1 VSATADFPESCQ
13 VDKRRKIVAGVLIGM
28 FAFLVMLFAA
38 AVVLPRLIDSKT
50 LKNKIRSEFSRKV
63 GGKIDFDRLDFSFFP
78 LPHVTLDKAS
88 VMLPKKLTGSAEMIS
103 VTPKILPLLSGK
115 IGFREIR
122 VQQPDVTVTLH
133 KSLEEEKT
141 PAKSPAVSDVMRQIV
156 SVFATAPALQ
166 LPDVDGYIDN
176 GRLKLM
182 VDSRAA
188 VELDHVEAR
197 LTNAAGRLTF
207 QVTGASTAVKSVS
220 ISGTADTRESRGNAR
235 IQLNRLQPLVIRDTF
250 FPEFPVKMKAAPV
263 DLTVDINTVGPGQMQ
278 ADIDVTIPELTLARD
293 NKIMEMRNRELK
305 GRVDLDKN
313 SVAVSLAQLVL
324 DYPQMSL
331 AGHLI
336 SSVDDAQLRME
347 MEGRNIDVEATRQA
361 ALSLAGEN
369 DVVRAIFEVVK
380 GGTVPQITLTAQGQ
394 ALSDLGNMDELV
406 IRGQMRDGDI
416 SVPGVQLDLTDTA
429 GDVVILRGILE
440 GQNLRAR
447 LGNSTGQN
455 GHLKLGLVGEEAP
468 LHLAIDVQADLAQL
482 PPILDR
488 LIDDKDFRSELAK
501 IEDLKGNATGKLV
514 LGEDVNNVEVTV
526 AASDIHLTARY
537 RGIPHPVAITAGN
550 FSYSGAGIDIR
561 QLSGSL
567 GKSTF
572 TDLSGGLAWG
582 KKSELE
588 LSSARCALYLA
599 EIVPWLASFDALRE
613 TLTYY
618 GGEKGILTVSALTV
632 KGPLQKPRDWRF
644 DVSGEIEDLILVN
657 LPEGPGTVKI
667 AFAKFKA
674 DSQELAYTDGQL
686 SLLDAPLKISG
697 THRGYLEGFDNDVSL
712 ILEGRLSAQFI
723 EWLSRVLGAP
733 SWLKLRPQT
742 LSPSHLR
749 YVRGEKNTFSASI
762 ATQEGLKM
770 STDILLGGDEV
781 VIQKLLIQDP
791 VSRADIGLH
800 VKNRAVDLAF
810 DGNIDQQT
818 LNGLFSKETLLAG
831 SIEGQMRARWDFQ
844 KLSRSNME
852 GELRGQ
858 DIFVAYDPATPLKI
872 NSFALRG
879 DASKIRIDTADL
891 IWSEIPLKLS
901 GTMQPE
907 PDNRLGL
914 DLDIAADAVDLD
926 RLIDVLKSGT
936 EKKEPQAG
944 ATSEPIPVV
953 GNIRFKADRLTFGD
967 LTWHPLHADVILNDA
982 NTDITIKEA
991 VLCGI
996 STPGTLSLS
1005 PETIWF
1011 NMKTIAKDQDLNATL
1026 NCFAAAESATD
1037 QTGIKVKTTY
1047 KADGI
1052 YSLKGGFQGNGK
1064 AEDLLKTT
1072 TGKVEYS
1079 AADGHIYHDVILL
1092 NVLKFLNATE
1102 LLTGQTDL
1110 AKMDTTGFG
1119 YRAINIEA
1127 SLQNGKI
1134 LFDKIILDGAALA
1147 LTAAGEH
1154 DLLTGRL
1161 NLNVLVALQTTLD
1174 RIFDRIP
1181 LVGGVLQTFNTIP
1194 LSLRGTLDD
1203 VHVFPLS
1210 PSAVAYEL
1218 KRLMENTARG
1228 PIKLIQIGQK
1238 PAVKSNATP

>member
-1 VSATADFPESCQ
+1 M
-13 VDKRRKIVAGVLIGM
+13 DKSRKIVVGAVIGMVAVLIIL
-28 FAFLVMLFAA
+28 FLALL
-38 AVVLPRLIDSKT
+38 VLPRLIDSET
-50 LKNKIRSEFSRKV
+50 FKNKIRSELSRKV
-63 GGKIDFDRLDFSFFP
+63 GGKIDFDRLDFSVFP
-78 LPHVTLDKAS
+78 VPHVTLDKVS
-88 VMLPKKLTGSAEMIS
+88 VTMPKKLAGSAEMIA
-103 VTPKILPLLSGK
+103 VYPKVLLLLSGR
-115 IGFREIR
+115 IGFGEIR
-122 VQQPDVTVTLH
+122 VRQPDVALTVQKAL
-133 KSLEEEKT
+133 KEEET
-141 PAKSPAVSDVMRQIV
+141 PAKGPPGSDLMRQIV
-156 SVFATAPALQ
+156 SAFATPPALR
-166 LPDVDGYIDN
+166 LPDVDGYIEN
-176 GRLKLM
+176 GRFKLM
-182 VDSRAA
+182 VDNRAA

-197 LTNAAGRLTF
+197 LATAAGSLTF
-207 QVTGASTAVKSVS
+207 QVTGTSNLVESVS
-220 ISGTADTRESRGNAR
+220 MSGRIDTREVKGQAQ
-235 IQLNRLQPLVIRDTF
+235 ILLTQLQPQVVRDIF
-250 FPEFPVKMKAAPV
+250 LPDLSLKMQAVPA
-263 DLTVDINTVGPGQMQ
+263 DLTIDVNLDGPGQMQ
-278 ADIDVTIPELTLARD
+278 ADVDFSIPELTLVRD
-293 NKIMEMRNRELK
+293 DKIVEMRNRTFK
-305 GRVDLDKN
+305 SRVDLDQN
-313 SVAVSLAQLVL
+313 SATVSLMNLVL

-331 AGHLI
+331 SGHL
-336 SSVDDAQLRME
+336 SSPLDASQLRME
-347 MEGRNIDVEATRQA
+347 IEGRNIDVKTTRQA
-361 ALSLAGEN
+361 ALALSGEN
-369 DVVRAIFEVVK
+369 TVIRDIFEVLK
-380 GGTVPQITLTAQGQ
+380 GGTVPLITLTAQGQ
-394 ALSDLGNMDELV
+394 TPSDLGNMDTLV

-416 SVPGVQLDLTDTA
+416 FIPGVQLDLTDTT
-429 GDVVILRGILE
+429 GDVVISHGILE
-440 GQNLRAR
+440 GENLRAR

-455 GHLKLGLVGEEAP
+455 GKLKLGLVGDSAP
-468 LHLAIDVQADLAQL
+468 FHLDTDVRADLSQL

-501 IEDLKGNATGKLV
+501 VEDLKGNANGKLV
-514 LGEDVNNVEVTV
+514 LGEDVNNVDVTV
-526 AASDIHLTARY
+526 AASDVHLTARY
-537 RGIPHPVAITAGN
+537 RGIPHPVAITGGN
-550 FSYSGAGIDIR
+550 FSYAGAGIGVS

-567 GKSTF
+567 GRSTF
-572 TDLSGGLAWG
+572 TDFSGGLEWG
-582 KKSELE
+582 KKTELE
-588 LSSARCALYLA
+588 ISSARCALYLA

-613 TLTYY
+613 TLKYY
-618 GGEKGILTVSALTV
+618 GGKKGVITISAINV
-632 KGPLQKPRDWRF
+632 KGPLQTPRDWHF
-644 DVSGEIEDLILVN
+644 DVVGEIKDLVMEN
-657 LPEGPGTVKI
+657 LPERPGTVKV

-674 DSQELAYTDGQL
+674 NPRELAYSDGQF
-686 SLLDAPLKISG
+686 SLLDAAVKMSG
-697 THRGYLEGFDNDVSL
+697 THGRYLKGLDQDVSL
-712 ILEGRLSAQFI
+712 ILEGRLGPQFI
-723 EWLSRVLGAP
+723 EWLARVLGAP
-733 SWLKLRPQT
+733 SWLKLRPLT
-742 LSPSHLR
+742 LAPSTLR
-749 YVRGEKNTFSASI
+749 FVMGEKNTFSASI
-762 ATQEGLKM
+762 ATQEGLKI

-810 DGNIDQQT
+810 DGNIDRQT
-818 LNGLFSKETLLAG
+818 LNRLFREETFFAG
-831 SIEGQMRARWDFQ
+831 SIDGKMRAQWDLQ
-844 KLSRSNME
+844 NLSKSYMQ

-858 DIFVAYDPATPLKI
+858 NIFVAYDPATPLQI
-872 NSFALRG
+872 NSFAMRG
-879 DASKIRIDTADL
+879 DASKIQIDTADL
-891 IWSEIPLKLS
+891 NWSEMQLKVS
-901 GTMQPE
+901 GSIQPE

-914 DLDIAADAVDLD
+914 YMDIAADAVDLD
-926 RLIDVLKSGT
+926 HLVQVLKSGT
-936 EKKEPQAG
+936 EKKESQAG
-944 ATSEPIPVV
+944 PSSEPFPVV

-967 LTWHPLHADVILNDA
+967 LSWRPLHADVSLNSLK
-982 NTDITIKEA
+982 TDITIKEA